1 MSHAIEVRRIK
12 YRYPMQNFLATIN
25 GVKIKSLDEI
35 LGVIDD
41 TPTIDPEL
49 DRKLDVAVLKKFK
62 GMQNG

>member
-1 MSHAIEVRRIK
+1 
-12 YRYPMQNFLATIN
+12 MQNFLATIN

-62 GMQNG
+62 GMQNGWLWFAD

>member
-1 MSHAIEVRRIK
+1 
-12 YRYPMQNFLATIN
+12 MQNFLATIN